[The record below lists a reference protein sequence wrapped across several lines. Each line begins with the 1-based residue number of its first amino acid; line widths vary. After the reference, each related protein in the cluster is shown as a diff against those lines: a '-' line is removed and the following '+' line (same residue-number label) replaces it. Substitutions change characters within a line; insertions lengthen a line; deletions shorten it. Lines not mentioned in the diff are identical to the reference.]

1 MPKLARIGIDCRLSG
16 STHAGI
22 GRYIEELILR
32 LPEVAPQIEWVF
44 FFFDQKQADEY
55 LSHFKSPPQ
64 VKIVL
69 APIRHYSL
77 AEQTKL
83 PKIFRQEKLDLLHVP
98 HFNVPIFYSGP
109 LVVTIHDLLWHEF
122 VGLQATTLNPLVYFA
137 KYLAYRIITHSS
149 INKARKIFVPANTIK
164 DVVNKYYPFTKNKI
178 IVTPEGFSAT
188 FSKPLVTKRKEKKLI
203 YLGSLYPHKNVRLVL
218 SALPHLPDYKLQL
231 IGARNI
237 FQDQTRQL
245 VKKLGIE
252 NQVEFAGYLND
263 EKLKAE
269 FANASAL
276 VQPSLSEGF
285 GLTGIEAMASGL
297 PVLASNIPIFNE
309 IYADGAIYF
318 DPKQVKSFVDSVR
331 ELEKTDLEKQVAK
344 GLTVAKQYSWDKMA
358 QLTWQGYQQT

>member
-1 MPKLARIGIDCRLSG
+1 MPKLVRIGIDCRLSG

-44 FFFDQKQADEY
+44 FFFDQKQANEY
-55 LSHFKSPPQ
+55 LNHFKTPPK
-64 VKIVL
+64 VKISL
-69 APIRHYSL
+69 APIKHYSL

-83 PKIFRQEKLDLLHVP
+83 PEIFSQENLDLLHVP
-98 HFNVPIFYSGP
+98 HFNVPIFYGGP

-122 VGLQATTLNPLVYFA
+122 IGLKATTLNPLIYFA
-137 KYLAYRIITHSS
+137 KYLAYRIITHTS
-149 INKARKIFVPANTIK
+149 ISKAKKIFVPAETIK
-164 DVVNKYYPFTKNKI
+164 DVVNKYYPFAKNKI

-188 FSKPLVTKRKEKKLI
+188 FSKPHTPKQKEKKLI
-203 YLGSLYPHKNVRLVL
+203 YLGSLYPHKNIKLVL
-218 SALPHLPDYKLQL
+218 KALPYLPDYKLQL

-263 EKLKAE
+263 EKLKIE

-297 PVLASNIPIFNE
+297 PVLASDIPIFKE
-309 IYADGAIYF
+309 IYGDGALYF
-318 DPKQVKSFVDSVR
+318 DPKLTMSFVDSVKT
-331 ELEKTDLEKQVAK
+331 LEKTNLEMQISKGRLVALK
-344 GLTVAKQYSWDKMA
+344 YSWDKMTE
-358 QLTWQGYQQT
+358 LTWQGYQQS